1 MAWYGMVVW
10 RHLARNNLEEK
21 EEKSLSP
28 HVALL
33 FAVDAKSENSFFSFH
48 FPSRIEKA
56 ACMHGMVGMFICV
69 AH

>member
-10 RHLARNNLEEK
+10 RHLARINLEEK

-48 FPSRIEKA
+48 FPYRKSSMYA
-56 ACMHGMVGMFICV
+56 WYGMFICV